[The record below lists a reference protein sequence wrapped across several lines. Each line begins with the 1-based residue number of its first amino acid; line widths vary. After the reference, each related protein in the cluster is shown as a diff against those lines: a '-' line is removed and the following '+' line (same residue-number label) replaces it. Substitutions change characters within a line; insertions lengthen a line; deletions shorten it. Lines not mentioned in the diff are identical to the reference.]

1 MSLHIKRKRT
11 LIYSSIVILI
21 LIFGVIFPVYNVYGF
36 IFNGNPPI
44 TVQDGYYNTTYSG
57 DYRNIGSLNP
67 VLFSTNASRSTVV
80 ENNHPDSTLNLN
92 LTNGGIY
99 FTGAPMS
106 HVDIIFNLS
115 VAGTFA
121 NNLHPKSLTI
131 SFGAV
136 GPNQTTV
143 ILETLAPPY
152 STYIPVSS
160 NLSPYTLGKLVLVGP
175 GYTSVTTKLLNQYT
189 NDPFYNF
196 YVSVQMWVTVKWYS
210 DTNHT
215 FNLSAQ
221 VNGLSKP
228 VNSTLSLNIFEKS

>member
-1 MSLHIKRKRT
+1 MPTSVNKKIAF
-11 LIYSSIVILI
+11 YSVITAVVIL
-21 LIFGVIFPVYNVYGF
+21 FGVIFPVYHIYNDYF
-36 IFNGNPPI
+36 EPEPI
-44 TVQDGYYNTTYSG
+44 ISVRDGYYNTTYSG
-57 DYRNIGSLNP
+57 NYKDISSFNP
-67 VLFSTNASRSTVV
+67 VLFSTNSSRSTVV
-80 ENNHPDSTLNLN
+80 EKNHSNSTLNLN
-92 LTNGGIY
+92 LTNGDID
-99 FTGAPMS
+99 FCGAPMS
-106 HVDIIFNLS
+106 HVNIVFNLS

>member
-1 MSLHIKRKRT
+1 MRKV
-11 LIYSSIVILI
+11 S
-21 LIFGVIFPVYNVYGF
+21 
-36 IFNGNPPI
+36 
-44 TVQDGYYNTTYSG
+44 YNTTYSG
-57 DYRNIGSLNP
+57 NFKDISSLNP
-67 VLFSTNASRSTVV
+67 VLFSTNSSVSTVI

-99 FTGAPMS
+99 FVGGRMS
-106 HVDIIFNLS
+106 QVNIIFNLS
-115 VAGTFA
+115 VAGAFA

-175 GYTSVTTKLLNQYT
+175 GYTSVTTKLLNQYS

-221 VNGLSKP
+221 VNGLGKP